1 MEFTEEKAKEVVNK
15 PPMAQQKYPGFYIS
29 ENILDYPHQMAI
41 TKLSFPRLFLRFSDD
56 EFAMFSSYE
65 FWRDNLIE
73 VQWLDPSDK
82 PTSKR
87 EIERILTDC
96 WNFLAE
102 HEAEEERIYEENMLN
117 EDEE

>member
-1 MEFTEEKAKEVVNK
+1 MEK
-15 PPMAQQKYPGFYIS
+15 QKYPGYYIS
-29 ENILDYPHQMAI
+29 ENILDHPHQMAI

-73 VQWLDPSDK
+73 LQWLDPSDK

-87 EIERILTDC
+87 EVEGILTEC

-102 HEAEEERIYEENMLN
+102 HEAEEERLYEENLLEEE
-117 EDEE
+117 ED